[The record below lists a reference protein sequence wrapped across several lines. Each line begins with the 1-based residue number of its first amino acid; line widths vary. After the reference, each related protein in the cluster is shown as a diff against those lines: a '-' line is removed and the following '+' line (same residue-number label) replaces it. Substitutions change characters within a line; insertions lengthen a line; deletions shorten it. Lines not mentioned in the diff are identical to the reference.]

1 MQQGLDY
8 AETLN
13 IPFVFASNGDGFVCH
28 DRTGMSAERET
39 SLKKLLPQPERL
51 SLARRPVGA
60 LSCLE
65 GPDTRG
71 RGHRL
76 AGLL

>member
-39 SLKKLLPQPERL
+39 TL
-51 SLARRPVGA
+51 SLNAFPSPAALWARYRA
-60 LSCLE
+60 WK
-65 GPDTRG
+65 
-71 RGHRL
+71 
-76 AGLL
+76 A